1 MTDIGTQKNMS
12 GESRQSNRNT
22 AKAVVAV
29 IALRRDE
36 NPRICVDRVRA
47 KARLTAWKANQR
59 ICI

>member
-1 MTDIGTQKNMS
+1 MTDIGAQQNMS
-12 GESRQSNRNT
+12 GKSRQSDRN
-22 AKAVVAV
+22 AVKAVFAV
-29 IALRRDE
+29 IALWRDE